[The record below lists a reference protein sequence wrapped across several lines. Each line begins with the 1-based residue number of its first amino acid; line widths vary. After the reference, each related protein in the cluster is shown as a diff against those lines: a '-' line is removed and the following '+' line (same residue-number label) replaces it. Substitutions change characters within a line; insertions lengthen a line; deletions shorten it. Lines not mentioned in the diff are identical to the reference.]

1 MTYQPLAIVASTV
14 DDSHIW
20 NLTGVELELRDRG
33 FEVRNMGCCTPP
45 ERVAESVRDHRP
57 ELTVISSVNGHGALS
72 GLALAETLMHYQAFS
87 ASTIVI
93 GGKLTIDNFVP
104 PQVVLALK
112 RAGYSAVLSG
122 PDAWRNLDRLLDRN
136 GLLPSRQDTR
146 LLGAASAYESEVV
159 A

>member
-33 FEVRNMGCCTPP
+33 FDVMNLGCCTQP
-45 ERVAESVRDHRP
+45 EHVAESVRDHRP
-57 ELTVISSVNGHGALS
+57 DLTVISSVNGHGALS
-72 GLALAETLMHYQAFS
+72 GLALAETLLQYQAFS

-93 GGKLTIDNFVP
+93 GGKLTIDGLVP
-104 PQVVLALK
+104 PMVVLALK
-112 RAGYSAVLSG
+112 RAGYDAVLSG
-122 PDAWRNLDRLLDRN
+122 PDAWRNLDRLLERE
-136 GLLPSRQDTR
+136 R
-146 LLGAASAYESEVV
+146 LQFRRTSARHSASASANEKEVV